1 MSNPSNSP
9 YPSVDRIAQYP
20 EMGPMME
27 TYGRTAVIGA
37 IRAVLAEY
45 RAARVASDDQP
56 LSEPQICDAVR
67 TELMARR
74 TSSLRRL
81 FNLTGT
87 VLHTNLGRACL
98 SQAAID
104 HATMAMGA

>member
-1 MSNPSNSP
+1 MSSPSNSP
-9 YPSVDRIAQYP
+9 YPSVDRISQYP

-45 RAARVASDDQP
+45 RAARATGDDQP

-67 TELMARR
+67 SFDHVVDWRAFSIFRR
-74 TSSLRRL
+74 TL
-81 FNLTGT
+81 F
-87 VLHTNLGRACL
+87 
-98 SQAAID
+98 
-104 HATMAMGA
+104 